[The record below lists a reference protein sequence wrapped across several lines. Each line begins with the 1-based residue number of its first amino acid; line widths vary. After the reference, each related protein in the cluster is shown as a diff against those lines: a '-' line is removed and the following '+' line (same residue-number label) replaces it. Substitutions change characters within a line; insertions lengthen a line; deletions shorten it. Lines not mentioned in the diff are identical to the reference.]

1 MFDKHL
7 ADFAE
12 LLNRNRRA
20 STLIGLLVAC
30 PVMTS
35 RRRNLQPP
43 TVR

>member
-20 STLIGLLVAC
+20 STLIGLLVLQ
-30 PVMTS
+30 
-35 RRRNLQPP
+35 RRLWR
-43 TVR
+43 